1 MKNMNNILCKEI
13 WLVEFNPQIG
23 AEISKTRPAVVISSD
38 IMFNLP
44 LKFVV
49 PITSWRDD
57 FSRQSWKIKLKNY
70 DKFGLDKLSA
80 IDCFQIKSFSVERF
94 VRKIGEIDD
103 KTLFEI
109 HQIVANILDP
119 SYDLIK

>member
-1 MKNMNNILCKEI
+1 MKSIEILQKDI
-13 WLVEFNPQIG
+13 WLVEFSPQIG
-23 AEISKTRPAVVISSD
+23 SEIAKTRPAVVINSD

-57 FSRQSWKIKLKNY
+57 FAKQSWKIKLKDY
-70 DKFGLDKLSA
+70 AKFGLDKISA
-80 IDCFQIKSFSVERF
+80 IDCFQIKSFSTERF
-94 VRKIGEIDD
+94 KRKIGQIDD

-119 SYDLIK
+119 SYELVR